1 MIVDLFDLI
10 LLTSPLFKLALLFP
24 LLVDLF
30 DFYDFLDFFETLD
43 ITDLLFDF

>member
-10 LLTSPLFKLALLFP
+10 LLSPPLFKLALLFP

-30 DFYDFLDFFETLD
+30 DFSDFLDFLETLD
-43 ITDLLFDF
+43 ITDLLFDL